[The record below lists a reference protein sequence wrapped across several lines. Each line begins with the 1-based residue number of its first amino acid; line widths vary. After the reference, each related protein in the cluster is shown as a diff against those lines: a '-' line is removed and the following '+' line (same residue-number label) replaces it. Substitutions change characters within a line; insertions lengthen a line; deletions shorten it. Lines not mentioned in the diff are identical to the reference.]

1 MKYELFNQ
9 LYIEAL
15 EESDLECYIAER
27 GYQDWMEPYDD
38 QKIADILTTIHKL
51 ANSTLAECREGSRA
65 GFSRRFGIPLR
76 TLEDW
81 DKNRYLPRDYVIKFI
96 KYIIFM
102 DNYETATSQRP

>member
-27 GYQDWMEPYDD
+27 GWQDWESYDA
-38 QKIADILTTIHKL
+38 QEIADSLTTIHKL

-65 GFSRRFGIPLR
+65 EFARRFGIPLR

-81 DKNRYLPRDYVIKFI
+81 DKNQHLPRDYVIKFI

-102 DNYETATSQRP
+102 DNHETATSHRP

>member
-15 EESDLECYIAER
+15 EQSDLECYIAER
-27 GYQDWMEPYDD
+27 GWQDWMESYDV
-38 QKIADILTTIHKL
+38 QKIADILSTIHKL
-51 ANSTLAECREGSRA
+51 ANSTLAESRDVSRA
-65 GFSRRFGIPLR
+65 EFARRFGIPLR

-81 DKNRYLPRDYVIKFI
+81 DRNQHLPRDYVIKFI

-102 DNYETATSQRP
+102 DNYETTSSHRP

>member
-27 GYQDWMEPYDD
+27 GWQERMESYEA
-38 QKIADILTTIHKL
+38 QEIADILTTIHKL

-65 GFSRRFGIPLR
+65 EFSRRFGIPLR

-102 DNYETATSQRP
+102 DNYETATSHRP

>member
-81 DKNRYLPRDYVIKFI
+81 DKNRHLPRDYVIKFI